1 MHDLVCDVIIYWDL
15 SCEMG
20 KIGVNDNALIKN
32 VKEKRWDR
40 RITNASEEQLQVVH
54 DVAS

>member
-1 MHDLVCDVIIYWDL
+1 VHDLVCDVIIYWDL